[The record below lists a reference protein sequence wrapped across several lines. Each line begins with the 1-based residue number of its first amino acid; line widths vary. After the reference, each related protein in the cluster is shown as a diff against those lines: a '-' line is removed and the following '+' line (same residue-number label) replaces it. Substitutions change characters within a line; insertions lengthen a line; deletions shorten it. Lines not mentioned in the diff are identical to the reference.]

1 MQTDMEQVY
10 PIKHILLADD
20 DKDHAVLFEK
30 ILRKECTGVSVDHV
44 YDGEQLTRF
53 LHINQVD
60 LLFLDL
66 NMPCKDGYECL
77 REIRRDPLLKDIPI
91 IVYSSSAHL
100 SDIQKSFIHRADF
113 YLVKPFRTEH
123 LRTAL
128 KMIVSVNWRED
139 PPIKQH
145 YFINNR
151 FVPFTASA

>member
-1 MQTDMEQVY
+1 MDQLSH
-10 PIKHILLADD
+10 ISHILLADD
-20 DKDHAVLFEK
+20 DGDHAVLFGR
-30 ILRKECTGVSVDHV
+30 IIKEDYPNITISYVN
-44 YDGEQLTRF
+44 DGERLIQF
-53 LHINQVD
+53 LHLNQID

-77 REIRRDPLLKDIPI
+77 HEIRRDASLKDLPI

-113 YLVKPFRTEH
+113 YLVKPFKMDH

-128 KMIVSVNWRED
+128 KQILSVNWRD
-139 PPIKQH
+139 NPAIRQH

-151 FVPFTASA
+151 FVPFTATG